1 MREEAEKVVEELR
14 KKEQEDKD
22 RENLDQDTAQDNP
35 MHHPAPSSDMI
46 TRGNVLLAELVL
58 VPFTPSKHHA
68 VACLGTI
75 FFDKSM
81 KTIVRRSEK
90 MLKIGTQPN
99 TITVTEKTIVEKT
112 NQDPKFLAS
121 ISVVTAQV
129 NADNVEKLME
139 DAYHYKEKMIK
150 MEDTLIKEIG
160 EGQELKRKHE
170 ATL

>member
-1 MREEAEKVVEELR
+1 
-14 KKEQEDKD
+14 
-22 RENLDQDTAQDNP
+22 
-35 MHHPAPSSDMI
+35 
-46 TRGNVLLAELVL
+46 
-58 VPFTPSKHHA
+58 
-68 VACLGTI
+68 
-75 FFDKSM
+75 
-81 KTIVRRSEK
+81 

-99 TITVTEKTIVEKT
+99 AIIVTEKTIVEKT

>member
-1 MREEAEKVVEELR
+1 
-14 KKEQEDKD
+14 
-22 RENLDQDTAQDNP
+22 
-35 MHHPAPSSDMI
+35 
-46 TRGNVLLAELVL
+46 
-58 VPFTPSKHHA
+58 
-68 VACLGTI
+68 
-75 FFDKSM
+75 
-81 KTIVRRSEK
+81 

>member
-1 MREEAEKVVEELR
+1 
-14 KKEQEDKD
+14 
-22 RENLDQDTAQDNP
+22 
-35 MHHPAPSSDMI
+35 
-46 TRGNVLLAELVL
+46 
-58 VPFTPSKHHA
+58 
-68 VACLGTI
+68 
-75 FFDKSM
+75 
-81 KTIVRRSEK
+81 
-90 MLKIGTQPN
+90 MLNIGTQPN
-99 TITVTEKTIVEKT
+99 MITVTDKTIVEKT

>member
-1 MREEAEKVVEELR
+1 
-14 KKEQEDKD
+14 
-22 RENLDQDTAQDNP
+22 
-35 MHHPAPSSDMI
+35 
-46 TRGNVLLAELVL
+46 
-58 VPFTPSKHHA
+58 
-68 VACLGTI
+68 
-75 FFDKSM
+75 
-81 KTIVRRSEK
+81 
-90 MLKIGTQPN
+90 MLNIGTQPN
-99 TITVTEKTIVEKT
+99 MITVTEKTIVEKT

-170 ATL
+170 ESL